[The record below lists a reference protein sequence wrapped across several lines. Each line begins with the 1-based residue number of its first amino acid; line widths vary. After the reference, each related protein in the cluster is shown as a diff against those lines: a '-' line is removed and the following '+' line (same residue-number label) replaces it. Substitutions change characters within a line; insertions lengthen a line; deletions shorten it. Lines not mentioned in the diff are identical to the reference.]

1 MLNRHLRLRNL
12 MRTIA
17 ALVLVLGA
25 AGCAQKE
32 EMVTA
37 EQEGA
42 SGVGQI
48 PYTTGSETARALC
61 EEGEYLSD
69 VGRNF
74 QAREKF
80 MAAVAED
87 PTFVRAHFDQSNVAI
102 SYKELQNCLD
112 KADVNIESVSE
123 GERLMVEI
131 NRTFLTND
139 TELGV
144 QLAIELVHTYPNSAK
159 AAMMLGNM
167 QSITGDS
174 EAARESYAR
183 ALEIE
188 PDSPGVLMAAASSH
202 LYRKPQDFAKA
213 EECAQKMTAA
223 YPNEAK
229 GFELVGDIKRAQND
243 LGAALEAY
251 DLATE
256 KDPGL
261 VQAQLKKGHV
271 ISFLGDYGDALDAFD
286 VAIAAAE
293 PENKATYATYR
304 AFTYIH
310 AGDIDTALDVLESV
324 ADEAEAMGTPADQ
337 VKGQQVFAL
346 SNEATA
352 ALHTGRYDRAASVI
366 GRRNHLQMEIAEEVG
381 TDDAH
386 RLQKADCR
394 LWDGLLAAYTGELDA
409 AVEHAERIAVLVEND
424 ANPRK
429 LEPHHYVMG
438 MAYLKLGDFPKAALH
453 LRQADFENN
462 MFIRYH
468 LALAEEGAGK
478 ADQAATLFADV
489 AGYNF
494 NSVGFALLRKDAM
507 ARTTG

>member
-1 MLNRHLRLRNL
+1 MLNRHLRLRDL

-17 ALVLVLGA
+17 ALVLLLGA
-25 AGCAQKE
+25 VGCAQKE

-37 EQEGA
+37 EQEAA
-42 SGVGQI
+42 SRAGMI
-48 PYTTGSETARALC
+48 PYTTVSEAARLLC
-61 EEGEYLSD
+61 EEGEYLAD
-69 VGRNF
+69 VGRNVK
-74 QAREKF
+74 AREKF
-80 MAAVAED
+80 IAAVAED

-102 SYKELQNCLD
+102 SYKEFQDCLD
-112 KADVNIESVSE
+112 KAEVNIDSVSD
-123 GERLMVEI
+123 GERLLVEI

-139 TELGV
+139 TERGV
-144 QLAIELVHTYPNSAK
+144 QLAIELVHTYPDSAR

-188 PDSPGVLMAAASSH
+188 PDSPGALMGAAISY
-202 LYRKPQDFAKA
+202 LYRKPKDFTMA

-229 GFELVGDIKRAQND
+229 GYELVGDIKRAQND
-243 LGAALEAY
+243 FDGALEAY

-256 KDPGL
+256 TDPGL
-261 VQAQLKKGHV
+261 AQAQFKKGHV
-271 ISFLGDYGDALDAFD
+271 ICFLGNYGDALSTFD
-286 VAIAAAE
+286 DAIAAAD
-293 PENKATYATYR
+293 PETKAAYATYR
-304 AFTYIH
+304 AFTYLH
-310 AGDIDTALDVLESV
+310 AGDIDTALDLLESV
-324 ADEAEAMGTPADQ
+324 ADEVETMGTPADQ

-346 SNEATA
+346 TSEATA
-352 ALHTGRYDRAASVI
+352 ALHAGRYDRAASVI
-366 GRRNHLQMEIAEEVG
+366 GRRNQLQMEIAEEVG

-394 LWDGLLAAYTGELDA
+394 LWDGLLAAYTGDLDA

-424 ANPRK
+424 SNPRK
-429 LEPHHYVMG
+429 LEPYHFVMG
-438 MAYLKLGDFPKAALH
+438 MAYLKLGDYPKAALH
-453 LRQADFENN
+453 LRQADFEND

-494 NSVGFALLRKDAM
+494 NSVGFALLREEAKE
-507 ARTTG
+507 RSEG